1 MKTIKNI
8 LIVVLCGM
16 MIPMLTSCNDKK
28 TAGKADKA
36 STTANT
42 ETVIKV
48 TVPPFQKFVVVTSEE
63 GEQLYKEADTNSP
76 TLSRWYEADCESD
89 FCEMIYQWSDQPG
102 REGFELDPYKI
113 ASTGNVY
120 PVLDEKGDFYKVC
133 VLNIWCDIESAYI
146 PKASVG
152 DIECAP
158 IKADM
163 LEAENN
169 AVKYCVVKEGKYKDI
184 VLEDNYDE
192 LNGESLH
199 VGVLT
204 EGVVATPVVYN
215 IDCTMIPE
223 LEETTE
229 NMEIEESEGYFSLRY
244 NKSLAV
250 PLEEG
255 YEAYQLDP
263 KKLSPEQIAKIVD
276 KVTTKKPEYVQYMY
290 HIPAQGLQSFY
301 FVTK

>member
-1 MKTIKNI
+1 M
-8 LIVVLCGM
+8 
-16 MIPMLTSCNDKK
+16 
-28 TAGKADKA
+28 
-36 STTANT
+36 
-42 ETVIKV
+42 
-48 TVPPFQKFVVVTSEE
+48 
-63 GEQLYKEADTNSP
+63 
-76 TLSRWYEADCESD
+76 
-89 FCEMIYQWSDQPG
+89 
-102 REGFELDPYKI
+102 
-113 ASTGNVY
+113 
-120 PVLDEKGDFYKVC
+120 LDEKGDFYKVC

-158 IKADM
+158 IKADI

-192 LNGESLH
+192 LDGESLH

-204 EGVVATPVVYN
+204 EGVVATPVVYHVF
-215 IDCTMIPE
+215 CQMIPE

-276 KVTTKKPEYVQYMY
+276 KVMTKKPEYVQYMY

>member
-63 GEQLYKEADTNSP
+63 GEQLYKEADSNSP

>member
-63 GEQLYKEADTNSP
+63 GEQLYKEADSNSP

-229 NMEIEESEGYFSLRY
+229 NMQIEESEGYFSLRY

>member
-36 STTANT
+36 SATANT

-63 GEQLYKEADTNSP
+63 GEQLYKEADSNSP

-290 HIPAQGLQSFY
+290 HIPAQGLLSFY
-301 FVTK
+301 FVTR

>member
-36 STTANT
+36 SATANT

-63 GEQLYKEADTNSP
+63 GEQLYKEADSNSP